1 MLQWTGLLMNFK
13 ERSSSDK
20 KRNSSV
26 VYAPTRYYNAL
37 IRSYFRTLKE
47 SILGRKKNNCPAEV
61 IMELHRSV
69 ETQTKAYEFS
79 ITQNSKVRKQRKHK
93 AEKEE

>member
-1 MLQWTGLLMNFK
+1 MNFK

-26 VYAPTRYYNAL
+26 VYASTRYYNAV
-37 IRSYFRTLKE
+37 IRSYFHTLKG

-69 ETQTKAYEFS
+69 ETQAKAHEFS
-79 ITQNSKVRKQRKHK
+79 ITQNSKVRKRRKQK
-93 AEKEE
+93 AKKEE

>member
-1 MLQWTGLLMNFK
+1 MNFK
-13 ERSSSDK
+13 ERCSSDK

-26 VYAPTRYYNAL
+26 VNALTHYYNAV
-37 IRSYFRTLKE
+37 IRSYFRTLKG

-69 ETQTKAYEFS
+69 ETQTKAHEFS
-79 ITQNSKVRKQRKHK
+79 ITQNSKVRKRRKQK
-93 AEKEE
+93 AKEEE